1 MATVPAPI
9 RWGRALLVGVLA
21 PILSFALVTLIVT
34 VYATYL
40 AFQARGQPDTT
51 SINQF
56 AAQVAP
62 WATPA
67 LTALLTLLGA
77 LWVGRAVPSRAQLHG
92 ILIGVIAALV
102 SLLFSLIG
110 ARGLPVSTLIAC
122 VVIVVAGWVGGL
134 IVARTGRTPASAS

>member
-9 RWGRALLVGVLA
+9 RWGRILLVGVLA
-21 PILSFALVTLIVT
+21 PILGFVLVTLIVT
-34 VYATYL
+34 VYAFVL

-51 SINQF
+51 SINHF

-92 ILIGVIAALV
+92 ILVGVIAALLSV
-102 SLLFSLIG
+102 LFSLFG
-110 ARGLPVSTLIAC
+110 ARGLQLPTLIAC
-122 VVIVVAGWVGGL
+122 VVIVLAGWVGGL
-134 IVARTGRTPASAS
+134 IAARAGQTPASAS

>member
-9 RWGRALLVGVLA
+9 RWGRIALAGVLA
-21 PILSFALVTLIVT
+21 PILSFVLVFLIVT

-40 AFQARGQPDTT
+40 AIQSRGQPDTAL
-51 SINQF
+51 INQF

-77 LWVGRAVPSRAQLHG
+77 IWVGRVVPSRAQPHG
-92 ILIGVIAALV
+92 LLIGVVAALV
-102 SLLFSLIG
+102 SLLFSLFG
-110 ARGLPVSTLIAC
+110 SRGVQLTTLVAC

-134 IVARTGRTPASAS
+134 IVERAGRTPASAS